1 MSITEKDRKL
11 YATRMNAYI
20 NERVLRTA
28 HAKGKGKVHADDL
41 REVPADGRDRIGPV
55 LQRLEKEKV
64 LVRLSSTPSDRE
76 AAKGR
81 KSYAYSLTAH
91 GKTLAEVLLLSE
103 QPSLPILGGE
113 QMRLVS

>member
-1 MSITEKDRKL
+1 MAITDRDRKL

-20 NERVLRTA
+20 NDRVLRTA
-28 HAKGKGKVHADDL
+28 HAKGKVHADDL

-103 QPSLPILGGE
+103 QPTLPILGGE